1 MCALC
6 DTMTDRRKASLDPAL
21 SELLAGLARRGLLA
35 GDPLTMPIAEA
46 RLQNEAYFRAIAEP
60 RSAVAHISI
69 VEATSPDGHAVPVKV
84 AIPEG
89 AKADTPALLYCHGG
103 GYAFADIHTHDHL
116 IRALAVL
123 SGMRVFAVDYRR
135 TPEVSFP
142 VPLEDALTALAAMRG
157 REWIARFG
165 HDPARIVVL
174 GDSAGAHL
182 GLGLMLA
189 LRQRGL
195 PQLQGAALAYGMYAR
210 RFDTWSH
217 HAYGDTGIG
226 LSSAKMRWF
235 WDQLLP
241 PGLHPDPAHAD
252 PFLMEPLEAELAGL
266 PPLALIAAEC
276 DCLLDDTLD
285 FRETC
290 KRQDHPHSFDLF
302 RGASHGFLHLTSVYP
317 GAREALALMTARLKA
332 MV

>member
-6 DTMTDRRKASLDPAL
+6 DLQTDRSKAALNPAL
-21 SELLAGLARRGLLA
+21 AELLAGLSRRGLLS
-35 GDPLTMPIAEA
+35 GDPLTTEITEA
-46 RLQNEAYFRAIAEP
+46 RRQNEAYFRAIAEP
-60 RSAVAHISI
+60 RVAVASVSI
-69 VEATSPDGHAVPVKV
+69 VEAMAADGHAVPVKV
-84 AIPEG
+84 AVPEG
-89 AKADTPALLYCHGG
+89 AAQGASALLYCHGG
-103 GYAFADIHTHDHL
+103 GYAFADIHTHDHV
-116 IRALAVL
+116 IRALAAL
-123 SGMRVFAVDYRR
+123 SGMVVFAVDYRR
-135 TPEVSFP
+135 TPEAVFP
-142 VPLEDALTALAAMRG
+142 LALEDALAALAAMR
-157 REWIARFG
+157 ESAWISRFG
-165 HDPARIVVL
+165 HDPARVTVL

-217 HAYGDTGIG
+217 HAYGDGGIG

-241 PGLHPDPAHAD
+241 PGIKAD
-252 PFLMEPLEAELAGL
+252 HVLTEPIEADLTGL
-266 PPLALIAAEC
+266 PPLALFAAEC

-290 KRQDHPHSFDLF
+290 KRQDHPHTFDLF
-302 RGASHGFLHLTSVYP
+302 RGASHGFLHLVSVYD
-317 GAREALALMTARLKA
+317 GAREALDLMTARLKA
-332 MV
+332 MVK

>member
-6 DTMTDRRKASLDPAL
+6 DLQTDRSKAALNPAL
-21 SELLAGLARRGLLA
+21 ADILAGLARRGLLS
-35 GDPLTMPIAEA
+35 GDPLTMKITEA
-46 RLQNEAYFRAIAEP
+46 RQQNEAYFRAIAEP
-60 RSAVAHISI
+60 RTPVASVSI
-69 VEATSPDGHAVPVKV
+69 VEALAADGHAVPVKV
-84 AIPEG
+84 AVPEG
-89 AKADTPALLYCHGG
+89 AGAGAPALLYCHGG
-103 GYAFADIHTHDHL
+103 GYAFADIHTHDHV
-116 IRALAVL
+116 IRALAAL
-123 SGMRVFAVDYRR
+123 SGMVVFAVDYRR
-135 TPEVSFP
+135 TPEAVFP
-142 VPLEDALTALAAMRG
+142 AALEDTMAVVAAMRG
-157 REWIARFG
+157 QAWASRFH
-165 HDPARIVVL
+165 HDPARITVL

-182 GLGLMLA
+182 GLTLMLA

-217 HAYGDTGIG
+217 HTYGDGSMG

-241 PGLHPDPAHAD
+241 PGTHAD
-252 PFLMEPLEAELAGL
+252 PLLAEPMEAALAGL
-266 PPLALIAAEC
+266 PPLALFAAEC

-290 KRQDHPHSFDLF
+290 KRQDHRHTFDLF
-302 RGASHGFLHLTSVYP
+302 RGASHGFLHLVSVYP